1 MSEQK
6 ISNIPLKA
14 AQFNRHRQAQIRFA
28 SKICSQICIFMFKVP
43 QWKFS
48 NVSFTHA
55 NKKKTRKQTHKEWT
69 WVQAYDLSKDRRFQH
84 FDYSYQ
90 PKTKTVACNRQESL
104 TNPNHLDLKQNIC
117 SALHSRRNPPIR
129 NNEDNFFSHKC
140 CTFQSQPQT
149 THCFT
154 SYWPKKKIS
163 RCNIWRESPIQ
174 ITLTYGQGSQIYTVH
189 SHKKWQRHNFLTNV
203 ESSNLNRKQQTQ
215 FSHKQ
220 LNSSKHRIKFNTIV

>member
-129 NNEDNFFSHKC
+129 NNEDNFFSHKR
-140 CTFQSQPQT
+140 CTFQSQPKT

-154 SYWPKKKIS
+154 SYWPKKKKFHAVIS
-163 RCNIWRESPIQ
+163 DENHQSKSHWHMAKARKYTWYIPIRNDKDIIFSQMLNLPISTASNKHSFHTNTSIPPNTESN
-174 ITLTYGQGSQIYTVH
+174 S
-189 SHKKWQRHNFLTNV
+189 
-203 ESSNLNRKQQTQ
+203 TQ
-215 FSHKQ
+215 
-220 LNSSKHRIKFNTIV
+220 